1 MTNTNDKKIKIL
13 ISNFNNYTNILA
25 TFIANISP
33 NSNMKIY
40 KGEIERLVDEGSK
53 VMIDTFT
60 LNVLRYE
67 EQIMAG
73 NEDFFM
79 GNNYSDI
86 TQNDRNM
93 VNRMFEFKS
102 IWKILTENN
111 KNVIIK
117 YMQLLCQISRAYF
130 EIVIENKI
138 SK

>member
-1 MTNTNDKKIKIL
+1 MTSQNDKRIKVL
-13 ISNFNNYTNILA
+13 ISNFNNYTNVLA

-33 NSNMKIY
+33 NSNMRMY

-60 LNVLRYE
+60 LNVLKYE
-67 EQIMAG
+67 EQIMEG
-73 NEDFFM
+73 DENFFM

-86 TQNDRNM
+86 TQNDKNM
-93 VNRMFEFKS
+93 INKMFEFKS

-130 EIVIENKI
+130 EIVVENKI
-138 SK
+138 K

>member
-1 MTNTNDKKIKIL
+1 MTNPNDKKIKIL

-25 TFIANISP
+25 TFIANTSP
-33 NSNMKIY
+33 NSNMKMY

-67 EQIMAG
+67 EQIMEGDEA
-73 NEDFFM
+73 FFV

-130 EIVIENKI
+130 EIVVENKI
-138 SK
+138 N